1 MKTTAATYL
10 VNVTTEDENIISFY
24 KTMPTRPTTQKGIKS
39 QNNKIEKWAMNQYPN
54 WTEINIQLQQSW
66 IKMTQIKDNIIDRD
80 ALQASYIDRIIDG
93 MDLKD
98 LMQIVYDQLDDSL
111 DKYSVDELI
120 EEVDSYYPEL
130 LEESKEK

>member
-1 MKTTAATYL
+1 
-10 VNVTTEDENIISFY
+10 
-24 KTMPTRPTTQKGIKS
+24 
-39 QNNKIEKWAMNQYPN
+39 
-54 WTEINIQLQQSW
+54 
-66 IKMTQIKDNIIDRD
+66 MTQIKDNIIDRD

-130 LEESKEK
+130 LEESEENKTS